1 MPMST
6 VVKAWMQLN
15 RDAHRVCKD
24 AADRLVAYEPSDAF
38 VHICGAFLR
47 KGAETFSVVNV
58 LYANHLEEPAQ
69 SLIRILFELRINFDC
84 FLNIA
89 QSDAKNAV
97 QRVADSMM
105 LEKIKQA
112 RASGFIG
119 IPNEIKEL
127 LEQNEKQIVSRYH
140 ENDLSR
146 MRKHG
151 FTGVPIE
158 QRAVKGRLNPATMGA
173 FKTSQFERRKICYR
187 CSPIP
192 TMTGFKESRHGKSTR
207 NGYSKR
213 NTDPK
218 TAWLVST
225 AYRPRAWN
233 RP

>member
-158 QRAVKGRLNPATMGA
+158 QRA
-173 FKTSQFERRKICYR
+173 S
-187 CSPIP
+187 
-192 TMTGFKESRHGKSTR
+192 MTGHEAAYNVVYRNFSRNIHSTDYVESYLKARIYDLSYQLKL
-207 NGYSKR
+207 
-213 NTDPK
+213 TD
-218 TAWLVST
+218 S
-225 AYRPRAWN
+225 
-233 RP
+233 